1 MNAPTGNTA
10 APAGLATQDLVRRF
24 GGLRATDGVSLAVAP
39 GELHALIG
47 PNGAGKTTLINL
59 LSGELRPD
67 GGSVRLGAADVSR
80 ATVQER
86 VAQGMLRSYQVT
98 SVFDS
103 YTVLDNACLAALR
116 KRRRRLSPWTA
127 LRDCADVVD
136 AARQALR
143 ACGLDEAAEAPVDS
157 LAYGQRRQLEI
168 AMALAGEPSVL
179 LLDEPMAG
187 MSAAESARV
196 ISLLQSLKGRY
207 TIVLVEHD
215 MNAVFALADRISVLV
230 YGKIIATGN
239 ADEIRNHPDVRRAY
253 LGDDADA

>member
-1 MNAPTGNTA
+1 MNMRTAA
-10 APAGLATQDLVRRF
+10 APAGLTTQDLVRRF
-24 GGLRATDGVSLAVAP
+24 GGLKATDGVSLDVAP

-67 GGSVRLGAADVSR
+67 GGAVRLGAADVSR

-86 VAQGMLRSYQVT
+86 VALGMLRSYQVT

-116 KRRRRLSPWTA
+116 KRRRRLSGWTA

-136 AARQALR
+136 AATEALR
-143 ACGLDEAAEAPVDS
+143 ACKLEDVAEAQVDS

-187 MSAAESARV
+187 MSAAESAGV
-196 ISLLQSLKGRY
+196 IALLQSLKGRY

-230 YGKIIATGN
+230 YGKIIATGS
-239 ADEIRNHPDVRRAY
+239 ADQIRNHPDVRRAY

>member
-1 MNAPTGNTA
+1 MNMETA
-10 APAGLATQDLVRRF
+10 AAPVGLSTQDLVRRF
-24 GGLRATDGVSLAVAP
+24 GGLKATDGVSLDVAP

-67 GGSVRLGAADVSR
+67 GGAVRLGAADVSR

-116 KRRRRLSPWTA
+116 KRRRRLSAWTA

-143 ACGLDEAAEAPVDS
+143 ACKLEDVAEAQVDS

-187 MSAAESARV
+187 MSAAESAGV
-196 ISLLQSLKGRY
+196 IALLQSLKGRY

-230 YGKIIATGN
+230 YGKIIATGS
-239 ADEIRNHPDVRRAY
+239 ADQIRNHPDVRRAY